1 MFILTHQ
8 ETREAGM
15 SSGGRPTCTVHDT
28 ANSSCPTQPGACW
41 GLCFQTGGS
50 QFATGHL
57 RKETETKTE
66 SFSLVKRR
74 KILCFYLGLG
84 TLITLIH
91 METFLAFNI
100 LKSIANKRMSTASC
114 PVPPA
119 LPWRL
124 VWTSQT
130 GGFQY
135 AVLELEVSKG
145 PSLPN
150 SI

>member
-1 MFILTHQ
+1 MLLVISDDL
-8 ETREAGM
+8 
-15 SSGGRPTCTVHDT
+15 
-28 ANSSCPTQPGACW
+28 N
-41 GLCFQTGGS
+41 
-50 QFATGHL
+50 

-100 LKSIANKRMSTASC
+100 LKSITNKRMSTVSC
-114 PVPPA
+114 PRPPA

-124 VWTSQT
+124 VWTSQN
-130 GGFQY
+130 GGSQY
-135 AVLELEVSKG
+135 AVLELEVRD
-145 PSLPN
+145 LPCLTQFRTKQRRSYLSFIVN
-150 SI
+150 NCFLLNFG